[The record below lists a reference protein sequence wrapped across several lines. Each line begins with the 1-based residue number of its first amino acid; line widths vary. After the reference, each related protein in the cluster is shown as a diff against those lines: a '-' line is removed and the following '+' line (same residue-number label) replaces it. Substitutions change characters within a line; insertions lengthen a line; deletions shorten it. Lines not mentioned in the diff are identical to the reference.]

1 MAHILV
7 FDLTGSPDT
16 VDELIAAINVA
27 DSRLV
32 IKAVDASSFG
42 DDEVRV
48 AAKEDRAHLVMLVS
62 EALAVEQRVVPILRA
77 ISREPGGPAV
87 VVAARWQSAGSV
99 SSVLTHGARDVL
111 SLPLNVAEAA
121 GRLRAVMQDAAKTMS
136 IVDAPVPGLVGENAA
151 FLTELR
157 KIPLVSKT
165 DANVL
170 IQGETGTGKELC
182 ALAIHRAS
190 ARHQKP
196 FVPINCGAIP
206 QELLEN
212 ELFGHERGAFTGAS
226 QGRPGL
232 VQEADGGTLFL
243 DEINSLPLS
252 AQVKLLR
259 VLQDGS
265 FRALGS
271 NRVQRVNLRVVSATN
286 EDLHGAVQEGRFRKD
301 LFYRLNVIPIRL
313 PALRERRDDIPRL
326 ARLFLAR
333 YAERMGRRM
342 DDLTPDALTK
352 LSFYD
357 WPGNV
362 RELEHVVERAVVL
375 ATSSRVR
382 AGDLSFGADDTDD
395 TAEADSFQEAKARV
409 VRDFERGY
417 LRSVLG
423 QCSGNI
429 SQAAVASGKDRRAFW
444 ELLRKHAIDPGEFR
458 AEQRMNTRRLAS

>member
-7 FDLTGSPDT
+7 LDVSRSSSSDT

-27 DSRLV
+27 ESRLV
-32 IKAVDASSFG
+32 IKSADASSF
-42 DDEVRV
+42 DNEAIRT
-48 AAKEDRAHLVMLVS
+48 AAKEERAHVVVLVS
-62 EALAVEQRVVPILRA
+62 DDDDVEDRIVPVLQA
-77 ISREPGGPAV
+77 MSRESAGPVV
-87 VVAARWQSAGSV
+87 VVAARWQSAASV
-99 SSVLTHGARDVL
+99 SAILANGARDVL
-111 SLPLNVAEAA
+111 ALPLNVAEAA
-121 GRLRAVMQDAAKTMS
+121 GRLRVVLREPGKAVAS
-136 IVDAPVPGLVGENAA
+136 GDAPVPGLVGENAA
-151 FLTELR
+151 FLAELR
-157 KIPLVSKT
+157 KIPVVAKC

-190 ARHQKP
+190 ARHQKA

-206 QELLEN
+206 QDLIEN

-271 NRVQRVNLRVVSATN
+271 NRVQHVNLRIVAATN
-286 EDLHGAVQEGRFRKD
+286 EDLYAAVQDGRFRKD

-326 ARLFLAR
+326 ARLFLTR
-333 YAERMGRRM
+333 YADRMGKRM
-342 DDLTPDALTK
+342 DGLTPDALTK
-352 LSFYD
+352 LSSYE

-362 RELEHVVERAVVL
+362 RELEHVIERAVVL
-375 ATSSRVR
+375 AGSCRLR
-382 AGDLSFGADDTDD
+382 AGDLSLGADDENP
-395 TAEADSFQEAKARV
+395 EAHSFQEAKARV
-409 VRDFERGY
+409 VRDFEQGY

-429 SQAAVASGKDRRAFW
+429 SQAAVAAGKDRRAFW

-458 AEQRMNTRRLAS
+458 AQQRMTPRRLAS

>member
-7 FDLTGSPDT
+7 FDLTRSSDT

-27 DSRLV
+27 DPRLA
-32 IKAVDASSFG
+32 IKAVDAAAFD
-42 DDEVRV
+42 DDEIRI
-48 AAKEDRAHLVMLVS
+48 AAKEDRAHLVVLLGDADS
-62 EALAVEQRVVPILRA
+62 IEPRIVPMLRA
-77 ISREPGGPAV
+77 VSREPGGPAV
-87 VVAARWQSAGSV
+87 VVAAPWQSAAHV
-99 SSVLTHGARDVL
+99 SAVLAHGARDVL
-111 SLPLNVAEAA
+111 ALPLHVAEAA
-121 GRLRAVMQDAAKTMS
+121 GRLRVVLQDAAKTMS
-136 IVDAPVPGLVGENAA
+136 IVDAPVPGLVGENAT
-151 FLTELR
+151 FLAELR
-157 KIPLVSKT
+157 KIPVVAKC

-182 ALAIHRAS
+182 AHAIHRAS

-206 QELLEN
+206 QDLLEN

-271 NRVQRVNLRVVSATN
+271 NRVQRVDLRIVSAAN
-286 EDLHGAVQEGRFRKD
+286 EDLHGAVQDGRFRKD
-301 LFYRLNVIPIRL
+301 LYYRLNVIPIRL

-333 YAERMGRRM
+333 YAERMGKRM
-342 DDLTPDALTK
+342 DDLTPDALTR
-352 LSFYD
+352 LSSYD

-375 ATSSRVR
+375 ASSSRVR
-382 AGDLSFGADDTDD
+382 ACDLSFGADDT
-395 TAEADSFQEAKARV
+395 ADANSFQEAKARV

-423 QCSGNI
+423 QCCGNI
-429 SQAAVASGKDRRAFW
+429 SQAALAAGKDRRAFW

-458 AEQRMNTRRLAS
+458 GRQRMTARRLAS